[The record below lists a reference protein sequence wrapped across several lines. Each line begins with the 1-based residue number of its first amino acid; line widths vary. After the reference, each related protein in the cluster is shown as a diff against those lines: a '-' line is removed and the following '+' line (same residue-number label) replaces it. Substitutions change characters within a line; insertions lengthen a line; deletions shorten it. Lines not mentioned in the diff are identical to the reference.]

1 MRRFVLVTVTALLLG
16 LGPPALHAA
25 SASAAAPAA
34 VTETVIAAA
43 TTGAFDATLLDV
55 PLQAGNCG
63 VAVLIDDRGPDG
75 SVGCTLLGVGGALV
89 ALAMPVTTAT
99 TDGATT
105 ATLSGTGVISVG
117 GLPQV
122 ALPVSMTLTRGEGV
136 RLTIA
141 GVQLPLLQD
150 AGGSISIQQSRPP
163 PDA

>member
-34 VTETVIAAA
+34 VAETVIAAA

-75 SVGCTLLGVGGALV
+75 SVGCTLLGVGG
-89 ALAMPVTTAT
+89 
-99 TDGATT
+99 GR
-105 ATLSGTGVISVG
+105 G
-117 GLPQV
+117 GG
-122 ALPVSMTLTRGEGV
+122 RG
-136 RLTIA
+136 R
-141 GVQLPLLQD
+141 GVQRGR
-150 AGGSISIQQSRPP
+150 AQSEEQRG
-163 PDA
+163 DRDEHEAAHRRFSLSAH